1 MDKYGMSWDPCAK
14 FCIVG
19 CKKLVVE
26 WVLTLKQLFGPEV
39 KCVALFIERLRGKR
53 IQSSSLRLYYSVII
67 AM

>member
-39 KCVALFIERLRGKR
+39 KCVALFIERL
-53 IQSSSLRLYYSVII
+53 
-67 AM
+67 